1 MAGMRAA
8 MDHAKRASR
17 KLWKTSRLID
27 EVISIVEKR
36 WDNQMN
42 TNLYGTCPRPPP
54 SQGELSNHVG
64 AHKLPKSEL

>member
-17 KLWKTSRLID
+17 KLWKTSRLIG
-27 EVISIVEKR
+27 EVIPIVENR
-36 WDNQMN
+36 WDNQMS
-42 TNLYGTCPRPPP
+42 TNLYGACPGPPL
-54 SQGELSNHVG
+54 SQGEVSNRVG